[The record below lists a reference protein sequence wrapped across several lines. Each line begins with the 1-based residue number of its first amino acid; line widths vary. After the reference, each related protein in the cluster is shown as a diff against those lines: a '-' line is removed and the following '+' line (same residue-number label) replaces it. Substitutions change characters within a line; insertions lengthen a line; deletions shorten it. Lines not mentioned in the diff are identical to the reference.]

1 MLTIVGCPECG
12 QPAEVVDRFVLA
24 STDGPTEHL
33 RLRCLDRHHLL
44 LPTEA
49 LSRPPVRGR

>member
-12 QPAEVVDRFVLA
+12 QPAEVLDRFVLA
-24 STDGPTEHL
+24 STDGPTEHV

-44 LPTEA
+44 LRTESLA
-49 LSRPPVRGR
+49 ATSPIS

>member
-12 QPAEVVDRFVLA
+12 QPAEVLDRFVLS

-33 RLRCLDRHHLL
+33 RLRCLDGHHLL
-44 LPTEA
+44 LPTETLA
-49 LSRPPVRGR
+49 VTGRSTG